1 MAYRLAA
8 DTRDDVLA
16 HLDHREKGGYERLD
30 IPVFLQDSRR
40 VDGLTWHATPDNP
53 NYLGC
58 ATPKAIAEQIMTSR
72 GPSGPNIEYLLK
84 LEQALIEMNSEDP
97 HVIEIAD
104 NLRAMN
110 H

>member
-1 MAYRLAA
+1 MAYRLAEE
-8 DTRDDVLA
+8 TRDDVLA

-30 IPVFLQDSRR
+30 IPVFLQDTRR
-40 VDGLTWHATPDNP
+40 VDGITWHATRENP
-53 NYLGC
+53 NYLGV
-58 ATPKAIAEQIMTSR
+58 ATPRDIAEQILRSK

-97 HVIEIAD
+97 HVLEIAD
-104 NLRAMN
+104 NLRGMN